1 MEEAPTV
8 FIHLN
13 LHEHKD
19 ELEYSETIKS
29 AATTP
34 NFDQDRKKQDLTSI
48 QDMLEE
54 AVNGKR
60 ESYEV
65 TSCLNSQED
74 ECFGDFTADHEN
86 FAHKFIDLDLGVPS
100 VIEDVFKN

>member
-60 ESYEV
+60 ETYEV
-65 TSCLNSQED
+65 TSCFNSQED
-74 ECFGDFTADHEN
+74 ECFGDFTADHEI